1 MAIHIHK
8 ARAAYRLTTPSCARP
23 IAVCTWRGLRL
34 LFTAHGYAGFK
45 VNALR
50 QRTHANSLHGSTAHD
65 VEQLNATMHT
75 KLAVNSFGEC
85 AHRKGR

>member
-1 MAIHIHK
+1 MG
-8 ARAAYRLTTPSCARP
+8 SQ
-23 IAVCTWRGLRL
+23 RL
-34 LFTAHGYAGFK
+34 LARVQLLLVLGAIFGFSFAAHRYASFK

-75 KLAVNSFGEC
+75 KLAVNSFDEC